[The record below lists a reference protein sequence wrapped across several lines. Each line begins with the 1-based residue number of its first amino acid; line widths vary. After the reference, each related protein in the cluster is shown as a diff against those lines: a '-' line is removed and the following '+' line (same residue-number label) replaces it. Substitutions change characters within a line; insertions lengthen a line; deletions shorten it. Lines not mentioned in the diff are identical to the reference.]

1 MPESE
6 IYAQMFVIIVVIF
19 LPILAG
25 ATWLGFALFRSKRT
39 ISRKGVFF
47 GFVLGAI
54 VPAVALLRNWDDIGL
69 GLARLLAFGCIGAVV
84 GGIIAALRERVEGA
98 LRE

>member
-25 ATWLGFALFRSKRT
+25 AIWLGWVLFRSKRT
-39 ISRKGVFF
+39 ISRKGVVI

-54 VPAVALLRNWDDIGL
+54 VPAVALLRDWDDIGL
-69 GLARLLAFGCIGAVV
+69 GLARILALGCIGAVA
-84 GGIIAALRERVEGA
+84 GGLIAALRERVA
-98 LRE
+98 Q

>member
-25 ATWLGFALFRSKRT
+25 AIWLGWVLLRSKRT
-39 ISRKGVFF
+39 ISRKGVVI

-54 VPAVALLRNWDDIGL
+54 VPAVALLRDWDDIGL
-69 GLARLLAFGCIGAVV
+69 GLARILATGCIGAVA
-84 GGIIAALRERVEGA
+84 GGLIAALRERVA
-98 LRE
+98 Q